1 LKLLNASRFAFLY
14 DGELEGKSRWKGRD
28 QTHLGEEMAGAVQ
41 TEEVREAA
49 GRVYLFQA
57 RRV

>member
-1 LKLLNASRFAFLY
+1 MTVSWKKSQ
-14 DGELEGKSRWKGRD
+14 DGK
-28 QTHLGEEMAGAVQ
+28 EEIKPTWGYEMTGAVQ

-49 GRVYLFQA
+49 GRVSLFQA